1 MSINVASVNF
11 DVVDAPFC
19 ESLRIYFEVAK
30 DSGVPPT
37 GVIAV
42 VLVDP
47 ELQAQAVNLNLKKC
61 KKMFNTGVKL
71 H

>member
-1 MSINVASVNF
+1 MSIHVASVNF

-30 DSGVPPT
+30 DSGVPPAR
-37 GVIAV
+37 VVAV

-47 ELQAQAVNLNLKKC
+47 ELQAQAVNLNFKKVLK
-61 KKMFNTGVKL
+61 NV
-71 H
+71 